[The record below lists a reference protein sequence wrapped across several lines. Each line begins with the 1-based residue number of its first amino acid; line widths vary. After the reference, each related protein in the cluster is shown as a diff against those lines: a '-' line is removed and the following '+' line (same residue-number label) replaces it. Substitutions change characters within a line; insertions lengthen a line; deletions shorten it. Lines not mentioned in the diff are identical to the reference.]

1 MSTKSGYVAILGRP
15 NVGKSTLLNALVG
28 QKISIT
34 SRKPQTTRQKVIG
47 ILTEEEYQV
56 LFVDTPGIHSEKKDA
71 LNRFMNRDAKS
82 ALVDVDIVVL
92 VFDRGKYK
100 SEDQI
105 VVDCCKHVTAHKI
118 VVVNKIDLLSNPDE
132 LFPILKNF
140 QDRFPDATMIP
151 LSAQKEKN
159 LEALKKEIKSWLP
172 ESPFYYPEDQITDR
186 SQRFLIAE
194 IIREKI
200 MRQLGKEIPYQTAV
214 VLDTISTESSHV
226 KIDASIFVDKNS
238 QKKIVIGKDGERIKR
253 VSIDARLDIEALL
266 QKKVM
271 LRTWIRVKKG
281 WSHSAK
287 ILKSLG
293 FDEGE

>member
-1 MSTKSGYVAILGRP
+1 MGMKSGYVAILGRP

-34 SRKPQTTRQKVIG
+34 SRKPQTTRQKITG

-118 VVVNKIDLLSNPDE
+118 VVVNKIDLLSNPNE

-151 LSAQKEKN
+151 LSAQKEEN

-287 ILKSLG
+287 VLKSLG
-293 FDEGE
+293 FDEG

>member
-1 MSTKSGYVAILGRP
+1 MGMKSGYVAILGRP

-34 SRKPQTTRQKVIG
+34 SRKPQTTRQKVTG

-71 LNRFMNRDAKS
+71 LNRFMNRDARS
-82 ALVDVDIVVL
+82 ALVDVDIVIL
-92 VFDRGKYK
+92 VFDRGRYK

-118 VVVNKIDLLSNPDE
+118 IVVNKIDLLSSPNE

-151 LSAQKEKN
+151 LSAQKEEN
-159 LEALKKEIKSWLP
+159 LEALKKEIKSRLP

-200 MRQLGKEIPYQTAV
+200 MRQLGKEIPYQTVV
-214 VLDTISTESSHV
+214 VLDNISTESSHV

-287 ILKSLG
+287 VLKSLG
-293 FDEGE
+293 FDEG

>member
-1 MSTKSGYVAILGRP
+1 MSMKSGYVAILGRP

-34 SRKPQTTRQKVIG
+34 SRKPQTTRQKITG
-47 ILTEEEYQV
+47 ILTEEEYQL

-118 VVVNKIDLLSNPDE
+118 VVVNKIDLLSNPNE

-151 LSAQKEKN
+151 LSAQKEEN

-172 ESPFYYPEDQITDR
+172 ESPFYYPEDQITDK

-253 VSIDARLDIEALL
+253 VSMDARLDIEALL

-293 FDEGE
+293 FDEDE

>member
-1 MSTKSGYVAILGRP
+1 MSMKSGYVAILGRP

-105 VVDCCKHVTAHKI
+105 VADYCKHVTAQKI
-118 VVVNKIDLLSNPDE
+118 VVVNKIDLLSNPNE

-159 LEALKKEIKSWLP
+159 LEALIKEIKSRLP
-172 ESPFYYPEDQITDR
+172 ESPFYYPEDQITDK

-214 VLDTISTESSHV
+214 VLDTISTESSHL

-253 VSIDARLDIEALL
+253 VSMDARLDIEALL

>member
-1 MSTKSGYVAILGRP
+1 MGMKSGYVAILGRP

-34 SRKPQTTRQKVIG
+34 SRKPQTTRQKITG
-47 ILTEEEYQV
+47 ILTEEEYQL

-92 VFDRGKYK
+92 VFDRGRYK

-118 VVVNKIDLLSNPDE
+118 VVVNKIDLLSSPNE

-151 LSAQKEKN
+151 LSAQKEEN

-200 MRQLGKEIPYQTAV
+200 MRQLGKEIPYQTVV
-214 VLDTISTESSHV
+214 VLDNISTESSHV

-287 ILKSLG
+287 VLKSLG
-293 FDEGE
+293 FDEG

>member
-1 MSTKSGYVAILGRP
+1 MSMKSGYVAILGRP

-118 VVVNKIDLLSNPDE
+118 VVVNKIDLLSNPNE

-159 LEALKKEIKSWLP
+159 LEALIKEIKSWLP

>member
-1 MSTKSGYVAILGRP
+1 MSMKSGYVAILGRP

-118 VVVNKIDLLSNPDE
+118 VVVNKIDLLSNPNE

-159 LEALKKEIKSWLP
+159 LEALIKEIKSRLP
-172 ESPFYYPEDQITDR
+172 ESPFYYPEDQITDK

-214 VLDTISTESSHV
+214 VLDTISTESSHL

-253 VSIDARLDIEALL
+253 VSMDARLDIEALL

>member
-1 MSTKSGYVAILGRP
+1 MGMKSGYVAILGRP

-34 SRKPQTTRQKVIG
+34 SRKPQTTRQKITG

-71 LNRFMNRDAKS
+71 LNRFMNRDARS
-82 ALVDVDIVVL
+82 ALVDVDIVIL
-92 VFDRGKYK
+92 VFDRGRYK

-118 VVVNKIDLLSNPDE
+118 VVVNKIDLLSNSNE

-151 LSAQKEKN
+151 LSAHKEKN
-159 LEALKKEIKSWLP
+159 LEALKKEIKSRLP

-200 MRQLGKEIPYQTAV
+200 MRQLGKEIPYQTVV
-214 VLDTISTESSHV
+214 VLDNISTESSHV

-287 ILKSLG
+287 VLKSLG
-293 FDEGE
+293 FDEG

>member
-1 MSTKSGYVAILGRP
+1 MSMKSGYVAILGRP

-118 VVVNKIDLLSNPDE
+118 VVVNKIDLLSNPNE

-159 LEALKKEIKSWLP
+159 LEALIKEIKSRLP
-172 ESPFYYPEDQITDR
+172 ESPFYYPEDQITDK

-253 VSIDARLDIEALL
+253 VSMDARLDIEALL

>member
-1 MSTKSGYVAILGRP
+1 MSMKSGYVAILGRP

-56 LFVDTPGIHSEKKDA
+56 LFVDTPGIHAEKKDA
-71 LNRFMNRDAKS
+71 LNRFMNKDAKS

-118 VVVNKIDLLSNPDE
+118 VVVNKIDLLSNPNE

-159 LEALKKEIKSWLP
+159 LEALIKEIKSRLP
-172 ESPFYYPEDQITDR
+172 ESPFYYPEDQITDK

-253 VSIDARLDIEALL
+253 VSMDARLDIEALL

>member
-1 MSTKSGYVAILGRP
+1 MSMKSGYVAILGRP

-56 LFVDTPGIHSEKKDA
+56 LFVDTPGIHAEKKDA
-71 LNRFMNRDAKS
+71 LNRFMNKDAKS

-100 SEDQI
+100 NEDQI

-118 VVVNKIDLLSNPDE
+118 VVVNKIDLLSNPNE

-159 LEALKKEIKSWLP
+159 LEALKKEIKSRLP
-172 ESPFYYPEDQITDR
+172 ESPFYYPEDQITDK

>member
-105 VVDCCKHVTAHKI
+105 VTDYCKHVTAHKI
-118 VVVNKIDLLSNPDE
+118 VVVNKIDLLSNPNE

-159 LEALKKEIKSWLP
+159 LEALIKEIKSRLP

-214 VLDTISTESSHV
+214 VLDTISTEPSHV

>member
-1 MSTKSGYVAILGRP
+1 MSMKSGYVAILGRP

-118 VVVNKIDLLSNPDE
+118 VVVNKIDLLSNPNE

-159 LEALKKEIKSWLP
+159 LEALIKEIKSRLP

>member
-100 SEDQI
+100 SEDKI
-105 VVDCCKHVTAHKI
+105 VADYCKHVTAHKI
-118 VVVNKIDLLSNPDE
+118 VVVNKIDLLSNPNE

-159 LEALKKEIKSWLP
+159 IEALIKEIKSRLP

-253 VSIDARLDIEALL
+253 VSIDARLDIETLL

>member
-1 MSTKSGYVAILGRP
+1 MGLKSGCVTILGRP

-34 SRKPQTTRQKVIG
+34 SRKPQTTRQKVTG

-56 LFVDTPGIHSEKKDA
+56 LFVDTPGIHSEKKNA

-82 ALVDVDIVVL
+82 ALVDVDIVIL

-100 SEDQI
+100 SEDQF

-118 VVVNKIDLLSNPDE
+118 VVVNKIDLLSNLNE

-151 LSAQKEKN
+151 LSAKKEKN
-159 LEALKKEIKSWLP
+159 LEALKEEIKSRLP

-214 VLDTISTESSHV
+214 VLDTFSTESNYV
-226 KIDASIFVDKNS
+226 KIDASIFVDKTS

-253 VSIDARLDIEALL
+253 VSTDARFDIEALL

-271 LRTWIRVKKG
+271 LRRLLI
-281 WSHSAK
+281 
-287 ILKSLG
+287 
-293 FDEGE
+293 

>member
-1 MSTKSGYVAILGRP
+1 MSMKSGYVAILGRP

-71 LNRFMNRDAKS
+71 LNRFMNKNAKS

-118 VVVNKIDLLSNPDE
+118 VVVNKIDLLSNPNE

-159 LEALKKEIKSWLP
+159 LEALIKEIKSRLP
-172 ESPFYYPEDQITDR
+172 ESPFYYPEDQITDK

-253 VSIDARLDIEALL
+253 VSMDARLDIEALL

>member
-1 MSTKSGYVAILGRP
+1 MSMKSGYVAILGRP

-56 LFVDTPGIHSEKKDA
+56 LFVDTPGIHAEKKDA

-118 VVVNKIDLLSNPDE
+118 VVVNKIDLLSNPNE

-159 LEALKKEIKSWLP
+159 LEALIKEIKSRLP
-172 ESPFYYPEDQITDR
+172 ESPFYYPEDQITDK

-253 VSIDARLDIEALL
+253 VSMDARLDIEALL

>member
-47 ILTEEEYQV
+47 ILTEQEYQV

-82 ALVDVDIVVL
+82 ALVDVDIVIL

-118 VVVNKIDLLSNPDE
+118 VVVNKIDLLSNPNE

-159 LEALKKEIKSWLP
+159 LEALIKEIKSRLP
-172 ESPFYYPEDQITDR
+172 ESPFYYPEDQITDK

-214 VLDTISTESSHV
+214 VLDTISTESRHV

>member
-105 VVDCCKHVTAHKI
+105 VADYCKHVTAHKI
-118 VVVNKIDLLSNPDE
+118 VVVNKIDLLSNPNE

-159 LEALKKEIKSWLP
+159 IKALIKEIKSRLP

-226 KIDASIFVDKNS
+226 KIDASIFVDKRS

-253 VSIDARLDIEALL
+253 VSIDARLDIETLL

>member
-1 MSTKSGYVAILGRP
+1 MSMKSGYVAILGRP

-118 VVVNKIDLLSNPDE
+118 VVVNKIDLLSNPNE

-159 LEALKKEIKSWLP
+159 SEALIKEIKSRLP
-172 ESPFYYPEDQITDR
+172 ESPFYYPEDQITDK

>member
-1 MSTKSGYVAILGRP
+1 MGLKSGYVAILGRP

-82 ALVDVDIVVL
+82 ALVDVDIVIL

-105 VVDCCKHVTAHKI
+105 VVDCCKRVTAHKI
-118 VVVNKIDLLSNPDE
+118 VVVNKIDLLANPNE

-172 ESPFYYPEDQITDR
+172 ESPFYYPEDQITDK

-214 VLDTISTESSHV
+214 VLDTISTETSHV

-287 ILKSLG
+287 VLKSLG
-293 FDEGE
+293 FDEG

>member
-118 VVVNKIDLLSNPDE
+118 VVVNKIDLLSNPNE

-159 LEALKKEIKSWLP
+159 LEALIKEIKSRLP

-253 VSIDARLDIEALL
+253 VSIDARFDIEALL

>member
-118 VVVNKIDLLSNPDE
+118 VVVNKIDLLSNPNE

-159 LEALKKEIKSWLP
+159 LEALIKEIKSWLP

-214 VLDTISTESSHV
+214 VLDTISTESSHL

-253 VSIDARLDIEALL
+253 VSMDARLDIEALL

>member
-1 MSTKSGYVAILGRP
+1 MVMKSGYVAILGRP

-34 SRKPQTTRQKVIG
+34 SSKPQTTRQKVTG
-47 ILTEEEYQV
+47 ILTEEESQV
-56 LFVDTPGIHSEKKDA
+56 LFVDTPGIHAKKRDA
-71 LNRFMNRDAKS
+71 LNRFMNKDAKS
-82 ALVDVDIVVL
+82 ALVDVDVVIL

-105 VVDCCKHVTAHKI
+105 VVDCCKDVIAHKI
-118 VVVNKIDLLSNPDE
+118 VVVNKIDLLSNPNE
-132 LFPILKNF
+132 LFSILKNF

-159 LEALKKEIKSWLP
+159 LEALKKEIKSRLP
-172 ESPFYYPEDQITDR
+172 ESPFYYPEDQITDK

-214 VLDTISTESSHV
+214 VLDTISIESNYV

-253 VSIDARLDIEALL
+253 VSTDARFDIEALL

-287 ILKSLG
+287 ILRSLG
-293 FDEGE
+293 FDEA

>member
-71 LNRFMNRDAKS
+71 LNRFMNKDAKS

-118 VVVNKIDLLSNPDE
+118 VVVNKIDLLSNPNE

-159 LEALKKEIKSWLP
+159 LEALIKEIKSRLP

>member
-1 MSTKSGYVAILGRP
+1 MGLKSGCVTILGRP

-34 SRKPQTTRQKVIG
+34 SRKPQTTRQKVTG

-56 LFVDTPGIHSEKKDA
+56 LFVDTPGIHSEKKNA

-82 ALVDVDIVVL
+82 ALVDVDIVIL

-100 SEDQI
+100 SEDQF

-118 VVVNKIDLLSNPDE
+118 VVVNKIDLLSNLNE

-151 LSAQKEKN
+151 LSAKKEKN
-159 LEALKKEIKSWLP
+159 LEALKEEIKSRLP

-214 VLDTISTESSHV
+214 VLDTFSTESNYV
-226 KIDASIFVDKNS
+226 KIDASIFVDKTS

-253 VSIDARLDIEALL
+253 VSTDARFDIEALL

-281 WSHSAK
+281 WSHSAET
-287 ILKSLG
+287 LKSLG
-293 FDEGE
+293 FDECC

>member
-118 VVVNKIDLLSNPDE
+118 VVVNKIDLLSNPNE

-159 LEALKKEIKSWLP
+159 LEALIKEIKSWLP

>member
-1 MSTKSGYVAILGRP
+1 MSMKSGYVAILGRP

-118 VVVNKIDLLSNPDE
+118 VVVNKIDLLSNPNE

-159 LEALKKEIKSWLP
+159 LEALIKEIKSRLP
-172 ESPFYYPEDQITDR
+172 ESPFYYPEDQITDK

-200 MRQLGKEIPYQTAV
+200 MHQLGKEIPYQTAV
-214 VLDTISTESSHV
+214 VLDTISTESSHL

-253 VSIDARLDIEALL
+253 VSMDARLDIEALL

>member
-1 MSTKSGYVAILGRP
+1 MGMKSGYVAILGRP

-34 SRKPQTTRQKVIG
+34 SRKPQTTRQKITG
-47 ILTEEEYQV
+47 ILTEDEYQV

-118 VVVNKIDLLSNPDE
+118 VVVNKIDLLSNPNE

-214 VLDTISTESSHV
+214 VLDSVSTESSHV

-293 FDEGE
+293 FDEG

>member
-1 MSTKSGYVAILGRP
+1 
-15 NVGKSTLLNALVG
+15 
-28 QKISIT
+28 
-34 SRKPQTTRQKVIG
+34 
-47 ILTEEEYQV
+47 
-56 LFVDTPGIHSEKKDA
+56 
-71 LNRFMNRDAKS
+71 MNRDARS
-82 ALVDVDIVVL
+82 ALVDVDIVIL

-118 VVVNKIDLLSNPDE
+118 VVVNKIDLLSSPNE

-151 LSAQKEKN
+151 LSAQKEEN
-159 LEALKKEIKSWLP
+159 LEALKKEIKSRLP

-200 MRQLGKEIPYQTAV
+200 MRQLGKEIPYQTVV
-214 VLDTISTESSHV
+214 VLDNISTESSHV

>member
-105 VVDCCKHVTAHKI
+105 VTDYCKHVTAHKI
-118 VVVNKIDLLSNPDE
+118 VVVNKIDLLSNPNE

-159 LEALKKEIKSWLP
+159 LEALIKEIKSRLP

-214 VLDTISTESSHV
+214 VLDTISTEPSHV

-293 FDEGE
+293 FDESE

>member
-34 SRKPQTTRQKVIG
+34 SRKPQTTRQKVTG

-82 ALVDVDIVVL
+82 ALVGVDIVVL

-118 VVVNKIDLLSNPDE
+118 VVVNKIDLLSNPNE

-140 QDRFPDATMIP
+140 QDRFPDATVIP

-159 LEALKKEIKSWLP
+159 SK
-172 ESPFYYPEDQITDR
+172 
-186 SQRFLIAE
+186 
-194 IIREKI
+194 
-200 MRQLGKEIPYQTAV
+200 G
-214 VLDTISTESSHV
+214 
-226 KIDASIFVDKNS
+226 
-238 QKKIVIGKDGERIKR
+238 R
-253 VSIDARLDIEALL
+253 VSRYVFSDEERD
-266 QKKVM
+266 KVM
-271 LRTWIRVKKG
+271 LELQGDNPNSKIGVQRYKGLGEMNPDQLWDTTMNPMTRTMLKVTVQDAEESDRLFEILMGEDVPDRRAFIEK
-281 WSHSAK
+281 HAK
-287 ILKSLG
+287 EVTNLDI
-293 FDEGE
+293 

>member
-47 ILTEEEYQV
+47 ILTEEEYQI

-105 VVDCCKHVTAHKI
+105 VADYFKHVTAHKI
-118 VVVNKIDLLSNPDE
+118 VVVNKIDLLSNPNE

-159 LEALKKEIKSWLP
+159 IKALIKEIKSRLP

-253 VSIDARLDIEALL
+253 VSIDARLDIETLL

>member
-1 MSTKSGYVAILGRP
+1 MSMKSGYVAILGRP

-118 VVVNKIDLLSNPDE
+118 VVVNKIDLLSNPNE

-159 LEALKKEIKSWLP
+159 LEALIKEIKSRLP
-172 ESPFYYPEDQITDR
+172 ESPFYYPEDQITDK